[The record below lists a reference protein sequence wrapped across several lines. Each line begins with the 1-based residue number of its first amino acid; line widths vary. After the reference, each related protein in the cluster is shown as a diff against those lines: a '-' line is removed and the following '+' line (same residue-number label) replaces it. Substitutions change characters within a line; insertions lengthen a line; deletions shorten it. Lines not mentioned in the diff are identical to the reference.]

1 MSDELLMLLAVWI
14 FTTIPAMACGVT
26 MSENSYDDRGS
37 RDAAWVI
44 LLSPLAIVI
53 IPIALAALPF
63 YLMWQAVK
71 TLWPDVTKS

>member
-1 MSDELLMLLAVWI
+1 MSDELWVLLAVWI
-14 FTTIPAMACGVT
+14 FTTIFAMSCGVT
-26 MSENSYDDRGS
+26 MSENSHNDREI